1 MNAAT
6 VMIVDDEPVNV
17 HQLANILRRD
27 GYGVKAFIDP
37 KMALE
42 HLLGS
47 GGVDLLLLD
56 LHMPEI
62 NGCEFYRLMREHDG
76 LKDIPVIFITG
87 ETRQDAENF
96 CGFGTMALLTKPL
109 DIDQMRISMRAML
122 E

>member
-27 GYGVKAFIDP
+27 GFGVKAFIDP
-37 KMALE
+37 KTAFE
-42 HLLGS
+42 HLLSS

-62 NGCEFYRLMREHDG
+62 NGCEFYRLMKKHDV
-76 LKDIPVIFITG
+76 LKGIPVIFITG
-87 ETRQDAENF
+87 ETCQEAEKF
-96 CGFGTMALLTKPL
+96 CGFETMTLLTKPL
-109 DIDQMRISMRAML
+109 DIDQMRMTMAAIL
-122 E
+122 K